1 MLTVNPTVINSL
13 GMNSP
18 GFHVLIF
25 FQAKPD
31 KIAKL
36 DGLLADLVTLSRAE
50 PGCRYYE
57 PFRDGQNPDKFI
69 VIEAWDTPEQ
79 WQAHLK
85 APHVA
90 KALAQIDAEQM
101 LTQPFTAQP
110 LSPLANS
117 AR

>member
-31 KIAKL
+31 KSAKL